1 MNKIYNSIGTMS
13 GTSFDGVDVSLIT
26 TNGQDVYEVKD
37 NLYEKFNDQLKSN
50 LKTLKNSLKNYKDVE
65 TIKENKLFIEVE
77 NQVVDLH
84 IKLIKELILKSK
96 EKINIIGFHG
106 ITLFHDAK
114 NKYTFQMGNITKLS
128 ENLKLPVVYNFR
140 HNDLEHGGQGAP
152 LAPIFHKLILNKL
165 KLENKIFNGIINIG
179 GISNITYLKNNRI
192 FATDIGPGNCL
203 IDEWCNKFYNINF
216 DENGKISSRTKPD
229 LIVANNFI
237 DRFNF
242 DKNLSFDFND
252 FSISEFRNLDKDIG
266 LSTLTF
272 ITANLIL
279 TFLNEKKIS
288 RVIISGGGRKNK
300 TLMNYLGDRAVDI
313 DEFNFDGDFI
323 ESQAFAY
330 LAVRSI
336 NNLPISFPE
345 TTGVNKETTGGV
357 IKKV

>member
-13 GTSFDGVDVSLIT
+13 GTSFDGVDISLIT
-26 TNGQDVYEVKD
+26 TNGRDVYEVVD

-50 LKTLKNSLKNYKDVE
+50 LKKLKNSFKNYTDVN

-77 NQVVDLH
+77 NQVTDLH
-84 IKLIKELILKSK
+84 IKLIKELILKSN
-96 EKINIIGFHG
+96 EKIDIVGFHG

-114 NKYTFQMGNITKLS
+114 NKFTFQMGNITKLS
-128 ENLKLPVVYNFR
+128 ENLKIPIVYNFR
-140 HNDLEHGGQGAP
+140 HNDLSHGGQGAP
-152 LAPIFHKLILNKL
+152 LAPVFHKLILNKL
-165 KLENKIFNGIINIG
+165 KLQNKIFNGIINIG
-179 GISNITYLKNNRI
+179 GISNITYLENDRI

-203 IDEWCNKFYNINF
+203 IDEWCKKFFNINF
-216 DENGKISSRTKPD
+216 DEDGRISSRTKPD

-252 FSISEFRNLDKDIG
+252 FSISEFRSLEKDIG
-266 LSTLTF
+266 LSTLTY

-279 TFLNEKKIS
+279 TFLNQKKIS

-300 TLMNYLGDRAVDI
+300 TLMNYLVDRVIDI

-330 LAVRSI
+330 LAVRSM

-345 TTGVNKETTGGV
+345 TTGVHKEITGGV

>member
-26 TNGQDVYEVKD
+26 TNGQEVCEIKD

-50 LKTLKNSLKNYKDVE
+50 LKTLKNSFKNYKDAD

-77 NQVVDLH
+77 NQITDLH

-114 NKYTFQMGNITKLS
+114 NKFTFQIGNISKLS
-128 ENLKLPVVYNFR
+128 ENLKIPVVYNFR
-140 HNDLEHGGQGAP
+140 HNDLKHGGQGAP
-152 LAPIFHKLILNKL
+152 LAAIFHKLILNKL
-165 KLENKIFNGIINIG
+165 KLENKIYNGIINIG
-179 GISNITYLKNNRI
+179 GITNITYLKNKRI

-203 IDEWCNKFYNINF
+203 IDEWCKKFYHINF
-216 DENGKISSRTKPD
+216 DEDGRISSQTKPD
-229 LIVANNFI
+229 LIIANNFI

-266 LSTLTF
+266 LSTLTY

-288 RVIISGGGRKNK
+288 KVIISGGGRKNK
-300 TLMNYLGDRAVDI
+300 TLMNYLDNRAIDI

-330 LAVRSI
+330 LAVRSV

-345 TTGVNKETTGGV
+345 TTGVSKEITGGV
-357 IKKV
+357 FKKV